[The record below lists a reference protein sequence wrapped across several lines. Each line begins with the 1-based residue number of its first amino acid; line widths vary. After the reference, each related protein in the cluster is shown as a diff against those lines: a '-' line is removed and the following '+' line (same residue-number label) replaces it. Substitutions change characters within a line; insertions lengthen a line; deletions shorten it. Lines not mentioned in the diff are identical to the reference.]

1 MAKKGPRIHFGSVLG
16 VFGVPHRPSKSCRVS
31 GVFHDH
37 FFGGCGCVWFFFSF
51 FLFLIE
57 VGGWWLDCKKVV
69 LDALC
74 EPILAI
80 GTVIMEE
87 FPGAPSLGRV

>member
-1 MAKKGPRIHFGSVLG
+1 MFWECLGSLIGRQKAAGFLEFSTIIFLV
-16 VFGVPHRPSKSCRVS
+16 VVV
-31 GVFHDH
+31 V
-37 FFGGCGCVWFFFSF
+37 CVFFFSF